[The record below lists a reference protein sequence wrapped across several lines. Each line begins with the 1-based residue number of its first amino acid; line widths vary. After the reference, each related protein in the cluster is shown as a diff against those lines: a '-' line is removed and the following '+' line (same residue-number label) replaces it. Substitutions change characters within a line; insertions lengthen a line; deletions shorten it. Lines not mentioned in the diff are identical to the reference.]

1 MRTRG
6 GTRRLCIVFCGMLQ
20 FLATNPSRA
29 AEWSMEPSVDLRTEY
44 NDNINFTSAPHPS
57 VWGVILS
64 PDIKFSGTTEAL
76 NVTGGLRFNFN
87 RYFGEQ
93 GLDTNDHILSLRST
107 YKGERDV
114 LGLNID
120 SVEDSTLVS
129 ELSDTGVVLA
139 RDQRRRLTANP
150 SWSRYLTETTAITA
164 SYSYNDVNYAN
175 NVETGLIDYR
185 DQTAIVGLTYRPGER
200 DLVSLTGYYDRYE
213 TNPARALANTYGI
226 QVGYDRAFSETLH
239 GSLALG
245 SRNTRSTFTNQALVC
260 DGFILAGICFG
271 NVTTVTLVTKA
282 NSTGY
287 IFAANLD
294 KQWETARLSAALS
307 RSINPSGAGTLV
319 ETDHLGVTWTQHWS
333 PTVSSSL
340 GAGLYQSRYGGN
352 VTASDSRYYTIEPR
366 VSWRLTERWT
376 LSGGYSYRHAKYE
389 SSGASA
395 SGNVAY
401 LVLSYAWPKLSWS
414 R

>member
-1 MRTRG
+1 MRAAAG
-6 GTRRLCIVFCGMLQ
+6 AKHLCIVVCGMQLVT
-20 FLATNPSRA
+20 ANPSEA

-64 PDIKFSGTTEAL
+64 PDVKFSGTTEAL

-93 GLDTNDHILSLRST
+93 GLDTNDHILTLRSS

-114 LGLNID
+114 LGLNVD

-139 RDQRRRLTANP
+139 RDQRRLLSISP
-150 SWSRYLTETTAITA
+150 SWSHSLTERTTITA
-164 SYSYNDVNYAN
+164 SYTYNDVNYAN

-185 DQTAIVGLTYRPGER
+185 DQTATLALSYRPGER
-200 DLVSLTGYYDRYE
+200 DLASLTGYYDRYE
-213 TNPARALANTYGI
+213 TNPGLFLANTYGI
-226 QVGYDRAFSETLH
+226 EVGYDRAFSETLH
-239 GSLALG
+239 GSLAIG
-245 SRNTRSTFTNQALVC
+245 SRTTRSTSTTQALVC
-260 DGFILAGICFG
+260 DGPILAGICFG
-271 NVTTVTLVTKA
+271 NVTTVKSVTKA

-294 KQWETARLSAALS
+294 EQWETAKLSAALS
-307 RSINPSGAGTLV
+307 RTINPSGLGTIV
-319 ETDHLGVTWTQHWS
+319 ETDHLGLTWTQEWS
-333 PTVSSSL
+333 PTVSSSV
-340 GAGLYQSRYGGN
+340 GANLYRSRYGQN
-352 VTASDSRYYTIEPR
+352 VTGNNNSYYTIEPG
-366 VSWRLTERWT
+366 VSWRMTENWT
-376 LSGGYSYRHAKYE
+376 LRGGYSYRSARYE
-389 SSGASA
+389 GSQAHASA
-395 SGNVAY
+395 NVAY
-401 LVLSYAWPKLSWS
+401 LVLSYAWQKLSWS